1 MSIDPK
7 KQSLKIHIENCRWL
21 CELIFAIIKKCPF
34 FVENDEKMEDMEA
47 EEEEGDH
54 CQCPKS
60 LIALPPLRLSEA
72 VNHSST
78 ASTSHCYKCAGT
90 YFS

>member
-1 MSIDPK
+1 
-7 KQSLKIHIENCRWL
+7 
-21 CELIFAIIKKCPF
+21 
-34 FVENDEKMEDMEA
+34 MEA
-47 EEEEGDH
+47 EEEEEEGDH

-78 ASTSHCYKCAGT
+78 ASTSHCYKCAGM
-90 YFS
+90 YLS

>member
-1 MSIDPK
+1 MSEQFRNKI
-7 KQSLKIHIENCRWL
+7 SLLPAYKNIL
-21 CELIFAIIKKCPF
+21 LL
-34 FVENDEKMEDMEA
+34 ENDEKMEDMEA

-90 YFS
+90 YLS

>member
-1 MSIDPK
+1 
-7 KQSLKIHIENCRWL
+7 
-21 CELIFAIIKKCPF
+21 
-34 FVENDEKMEDMEA
+34 MEA

-78 ASTSHCYKCAGT
+78 ASTSHCYKCAGAYLSYTVKTILEIIGSKFNPMFT
-90 YFS
+90 Y

>member
-1 MSIDPK
+1 MQYEK
-7 KQSLKIHIENCRWL
+7 EKIFCQHEKIS
-21 CELIFAIIKKCPF
+21 FF

-78 ASTSHCYKCAGT
+78 ASTSHCYKCAGM
-90 YFS
+90 YLS